1 VTLLRS
7 APFLRAYH
15 LFPHRTINRLAR
27 RVARARRPRW
37 LIQALMRLW
46 VRRDDIR
53 LDDCV
58 VSDLAQF
65 ASLEELFLRR
75 LRPGARP
82 IDPSGIA
89 APVDGRLLAAGTLQA
104 DTCLAVKGHALSF
117 ARIVNGRAPIDPL
130 PLGAYEG
137 GAYAVLFLSPRGYHR
152 IHAPVSGHLVDVR
165 WLGGRFFPQ
174 NEQALAQIP
183 GVYER
188 NERAMVRVR
197 AAGGAPDL
205 LLVLVG
211 ASVVGGIELEGHR
224 RADWVGPARFA
235 LGHPCE
241 RGAEIAHFTFGSTVI
256 VFAPAGTAGALVP
269 AVGTDVRMGQRL
281 WNPPAHEAHAFPI
294 DDRQRDVHEGL
305 ESAKSIGKMP

>member
-1 VTLLRS
+1 MSLLRS
-7 APFLRAYH
+7 APFLRAYQM
-15 LFPHRTINRLAR
+15 FPHRLINGLAR

-46 VRRDDIR
+46 VRRDQIR
-53 LDDCV
+53 LDDCA
-58 VSDLAQF
+58 VSDVTQF
-65 ASLEELFLRR
+65 ASLEDFFLRR

-82 IDPSGIA
+82 IDPTGIA

-104 DTCLAVKGHALSF
+104 DTRLPVKGHALSF
-117 ARIVNGRAPIDPL
+117 ARIVNGRAPADPL
-130 PLGAYEG
+130 PLQAYVG

-188 NERAMVRVR
+188 NERAVMRVR
-197 AAGGAPDL
+197 PAGCATDL

-224 RADWVGPARFA
+224 RADWARPAPFP
-235 LGHPCE
+235 LGRPCA
-241 RGAEIAHFTFGSTVI
+241 RGAELAHFTFGSTVI
-256 VFAPAGTAGALVP
+256 VCAPAGAAGALIP
-269 AVGTDVRMGQRL
+269 ALGTDVRMGQRL
-281 WNPPAHEAHAFPI
+281 WSDGH
-294 DDRQRDVHEGL
+294 Q
-305 ESAKSIGKMP
+305 